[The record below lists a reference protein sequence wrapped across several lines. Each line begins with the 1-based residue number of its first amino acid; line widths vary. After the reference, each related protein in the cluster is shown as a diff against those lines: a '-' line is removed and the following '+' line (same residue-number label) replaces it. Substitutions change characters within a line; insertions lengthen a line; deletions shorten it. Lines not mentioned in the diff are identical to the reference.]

1 MGESMTQEEKLERL
15 QVLQARQEK
24 ITDEKLASWVGR
36 ETEVLI
42 DNYNRFHENCFQGR
56 IPQNFMVNFVK
67 PFEGLSLGALARV
80 RIVDRKRFTLIAEPL
95 S

>member
-1 MGESMTQEEKLERL
+1 
-15 QVLQARQEK
+15 
-24 ITDEKLASWVGR
+24 
-36 ETEVLI
+36 
-42 DNYNRFHENCFQGR
+42 
-56 IPQNFMVNFVK
+56 MVNFVK